1 MMTRKA
7 LDAQLHALRNEL
19 RDLGEWVAQAARDAM
34 EALKRQDLVAAR
46 RIYEHDQVINAK
58 RYAIEQQA
66 LITIATQQPLAHD
79 LRFLA
84 SVLDIAGELERMG
97 DYAKGVAKITLL
109 VGQEPLLKPL
119 IDLPRMTDLAT
130 DMLHRAL
137 DAFLRGDV
145 EAARRIPSE
154 DDQIDALYNQIY
166 RELIAIMLQR
176 PQAIDQA
183 NYLMWAA
190 HNIERF
196 ADRVTNICER
206 TIFTVTGEMVELD
219 ATNDLPTAGQ

>member
-1 MMTRKA
+1 MTRKT
-7 LDAQLHALRNEL
+7 LETHLREL
-19 RDLGEWVAQAARDAM
+19 RSELQDLGAWVVQAAQNAM
-34 EALKRQDLVAAR
+34 DALKRQDLDAAR
-46 RIYEHDQVINAK
+46 RVYDHDQVINAK

-66 LITIATQQPLAHD
+66 LITIATQQPMAHD

-97 DYAKGVAKITLL
+97 DYAKGIAKITLL
-109 VGQEPLLKPL
+109 LGHQPLIKPL

-130 DMLHRAL
+130 DMLQRAL
-137 DAFLRGDV
+137 TAFLEGDV
-145 EAARRIPSE
+145 EAARRIPRE
-154 DDQIDALYNQIY
+154 DDLVDQLYNQIY

-176 PQAIDQA
+176 PQTIDQA
-183 NYLMWAA
+183 NFLIWAA

-219 ATNDLPTAGQ
+219 ISDDAKPDVA

>member
-34 EALKRQDLVAAR
+34 DALKRQDLTAAR

-58 RYAIEQQA
+58 RYTIEQQA
-66 LITIATQQPLAHD
+66 LITIATQQPLAYD

-109 VGQEPLLKPL
+109 VGHEPLLKPL

-145 EAARRIPSE
+145 EAARHIPQE
-154 DDQIDALYNQIY
+154 DDQIDALYNQVY

-219 ATNDLPTAGQ
+219 ATNDLPG

>member
-1 MMTRKA
+1 MTRKTLEMHLQELRA
-7 LDAQLHALRNEL
+7 ALREL
-19 RDLGEWVAQAARDAM
+19 GDLVIRAAQDAM
-34 EALKRQDLVAAR
+34 DALKRRDLAAAR
-46 RIYEHDQVINAK
+46 QVYENDQVINAK

-66 LITIATQQPLAHD
+66 LITIATQQPMAHD

-97 DYAKGVAKITLL
+97 DYAKGIAKITLL
-109 VGQEPLLKPL
+109 LGDQPLIKPL
-119 IDLPRMTDLAT
+119 IDLPRMTELAT
-130 DMLHRAL
+130 GMLQRAL
-137 DAFLRGDV
+137 TAFLEGDV
-145 EAARRIPSE
+145 ETARRIPRE
-154 DDQIDALYNQIY
+154 DDMVDQLYNQIY

-176 PQAIDQA
+176 PQTIDQA
-183 NYLMWAA
+183 NFLIWAA

-219 ATNDLPTAGQ
+219 VSDDALFDIG

>member
-1 MMTRKA
+1 MTRKT
-7 LDAQLHALRNEL
+7 LEMHLQEL
-19 RDLGEWVAQAARDAM
+19 RSELQDLGAWVVQAAQDAM
-34 EALKRQDLVAAR
+34 DALKRQDLDAAR
-46 RIYEHDQVINAK
+46 RVYEHDQVINAK

-66 LITIATQQPLAHD
+66 LITIATQQPMAHD

-97 DYAKGVAKITLL
+97 DYAKGIAKITLL
-109 VGQEPLLKPL
+109 LGKQPLIKPL

-130 DMLHRAL
+130 DMLQRAL
-137 DAFLRGDV
+137 QAFLAGDV
-145 EAARRIPSE
+145 EAARRIPRE
-154 DDQIDALYNQIY
+154 DDLVDQLYNQIY

-176 PQAIDQA
+176 PQTIDQA
-183 NYLMWAA
+183 NFLIWAA

-219 ATNDLPTAGQ
+219 ASDDARPDVG

>member
-1 MMTRKA
+1 MMRKT
-7 LDAQLHALRNEL
+7 LDRHLQEL
-19 RDLGEWVAQAARDAM
+19 RSDLQALGRMVVQAARAAM
-34 EALKRQDLVAAR
+34 EALKRQDLDAAR
-46 RIYEHDQVINAK
+46 EVYAHDQVINAK
-58 RYAIEQQA
+58 RYDIEQRA
-66 LITIATQQPLAHD
+66 LITIATQQPMAHD

-97 DYAKGVAKITLL
+97 DYAKGIAKITLL
-109 VGQEPLLKPL
+109 LGHQPLIKPL

-130 DMLHRAL
+130 DMLQRAL
-137 DAFLRGDV
+137 DAFLQGDV
-145 EAARRIPSE
+145 ETARQLPRE
-154 DDQIDALYNQIY
+154 DDLVDQLYNQIY

-176 PQAIDQA
+176 PQTIDQA
-183 NYLMWAA
+183 NLLIWAA

-219 ATNDLPTAGQ
+219 VSDDARPDVA